1 MTFRFAEIVGT
12 YRLVVT
18 SELRMFIEQTFVDPL
33 PAAERDA
40 SRVEALAEASAAEI
54 EFTPDGFFV
63 SRSGAQVFFRVR
75 LGLDLTDHDELNFE
89 KSPGERVTIRRLDD
103 DTLLALQPGR
113 PPAEFRRLQTPR
125 F

>member
-18 SELRMFIEQTFVDPL
+18 SELRLFIEQTFVDPL
-33 PAAERDA
+33 PVAERDA
-40 SRVEALAEASAAEI
+40 GRTEALAEAGAAEI
-54 EFTPDGFFV
+54 EFTPDGFFI

-75 LGLDLTDHDELNFE
+75 LNLDRADYDQLDFE
-89 KSPGERVTIRRLDD
+89 KSAGQRVTVRRLND

>member
-18 SELRMFIEQTFVDPL
+18 SELRIFIERTFVDPL

-40 SRVEALAEASAAEI
+40 SRAEALAEAGAAEI
-54 EFTPDGFFV
+54 ELSPDGFFI
-63 SRSGAQVFFRVR
+63 SRSGAQVFFRVQ
-75 LGLDLTDHDELNFE
+75 LNLDLTDHEQLNFE
-89 KSPGERVTIRRLDD
+89 KSPGQSVTIRRLSD

-113 PPAEFRRLQTPR
+113 PPAEFRKLQTPR
-125 F
+125 L

>member
-1 MTFRFAEIVGT
+1 MKFRSAELVGT

-18 SELRMFIEQTFVDPL
+18 RDLRMFIERTFVEPL
-33 PAAERDA
+33 PVAEREA
-40 SRVEALAEASAAEI
+40 SRAEALAEASAAEI
-54 EFTPDGFFV
+54 EFTPDGIFI

-75 LGLDLTDHDELNFE
+75 LDLDLADRDQLDFE
-89 KSPGERVTIRRLDD
+89 KSPGERVSLRRLSD

-113 PPAEFRRLQTPR
+113 PPAEFRRLQTSR

>member
-1 MTFRFAEIVGT
+1 MTFRFAEIVGA

-18 SELRMFIEQTFVDPL
+18 SELRLFIEQTFVDPL
-33 PAAERDA
+33 PVAERDTGRA
-40 SRVEALAEASAAEI
+40 EAFAEASAAEI
-54 EFTPDGFFV
+54 EFTPDGFFI

-75 LGLDLTDHDELNFE
+75 LNLDLTDHDQLDFE
-89 KSPGERVTIRRLDD
+89 KSPGQRVTVRRLND